1 MVCGIQSGVLGA
13 SCLRRGTNMCG
24 QGGVQCVGLAKTVN
38 SPYLTVNLVI
48 PLPNIPYM
56 HCIYIYNWF

>member
-1 MVCGIQSGVLGA
+1 
-13 SCLRRGTNMCG
+13 MCG